1 MPFVSDAK
9 KMASFQQYKL
19 VGDKEGKKFLG
30 YADNIQEERQI
41 EWTTIFR
48 YNPGIYAEWRLK
60 MKLLPYQH
68 YMLWQMFN
76 SQVTFDMCSRNT
88 AKTYVLGLGAV
99 IRCLLFP
106 NTEVV
111 ITASTIDQA
120 NKMIERKIRDE
131 IIMKHSEVLRRFL
144 ELGMIQ
150 VKRDND
156 VAVVLFPFNG
166 SSIRVLPMVDSARG
180 ERCTWLILEE
190 AMQLKKHIISAVFN
204 PMRRPRQI
212 DFMRTNEEFKKQK
225 RWVEQAKTTY
235 ITSNRF
241 KSDWA
246 YKDFTNC
253 VVGYYMSHRVSY
265 KVFAFDIFNVI
276 EEGLKTEEYLLEA
289 LKNDSELVIRQELYN
304 EAIGEAE
311 DAFFSYKSFK
321 NNQIIEHAF
330 NPPSEIDLYV
340 DKDMG
345 NAPKKDNEL
354 RLVITDYAFAN
365 TTSREANDNTIIMLM
380 SLHWKGNRF
389 ERHVDYIE
397 GHEASDSLG
406 SADRARELFWDYDA
420 DYFIPDLRSGGET
433 LYNKTTMQW
442 EPNKSVGNRR
452 INGLTISTE
461 KDLQVLPDN
470 KLQDLIERT
479 VDKNAMACM
488 IPIIGTGDLNSA
500 MWMELR
506 RQLDSNNIKFLI
518 NTQDKQTQIEN
529 DGSYFDMSSE
539 EFAETIAPYGQ
550 VDLMIQEAVNLSA
563 EFKDGRVRLKE
574 PRMGTKD
581 RAICLSY
588 GNYIASK
595 LENKYNQSMQEDD
608 LDIDDIQL
616 VF

>member
-1 MPFVSDAK
+1 
-9 KMASFQQYKL
+9 MASFQQYKL
-19 VGDKEGKKFLG
+19 AGDKEGKEFLG

-76 SQVTFDMCSRNT
+76 SQVTFDMCSRNS

-212 DFMRTNEEFKKQK
+212 DFMRTNEKFKKQK

-253 VVGYYMSHRVSY
+253 VTGYYMSRRVSY

-345 NAPKKDNEL
+345 NQPKKDNEL

-420 DYFIPDLRSGGET
+420 DYFIPDTRSGGET

-442 EPNKSVGNRR
+442 EPNKSIGNRK

-479 VDKNAMACM
+479 VDKNAVACM
-488 IPIIGTGDLNSA
+488 IPIIGTGDLNAA

-518 NTQDKQTQIEN
+518 STQDKQTQIEN

-563 EFKDGRVRLKE
+563 EFKDAG
-574 PRMGTKD
+574 
-581 RAICLSY
+581 
-588 GNYIASK
+588 
-595 LENKYNQSMQEDD
+595 
-608 LDIDDIQL
+608 
-616 VF
+616 

>member
-1 MPFVSDAK
+1 MPFISDAK

-19 VGDKEGKKFLG
+19 AGDKEGKEFLG

-41 EWTTIFR
+41 EWTTLFR

-76 SQVTFDMCSRNT
+76 AQVTFDMCSRNS

-106 NTEVV
+106 HSEIV

-131 IIMKHSEVLRRFL
+131 IIMNHSEVLRRFL

-166 SSIRVLPMVDSARG
+166 SSIRVLPMVESSRG

-212 DFMRTNEEFKKQK
+212 DFMRTNDKFKKQK

-246 YKDFTNC
+246 YRDFTNC
-253 VVGYYMSHRVSY
+253 VTGYYMSRRVSY

-289 LKNDSELVIRQELYN
+289 LKNDPEIIICQELYN

-321 NNQIIEHAF
+321 NNQVIEHAF

-340 DKDMG
+340 GKDMH
-345 NAPKKDNEL
+345 NPPKESNEI
-354 RLVITDYAFAN
+354 RLAISDYAFAN
-365 TTSREANDNTIIMLM
+365 TTSREKNDNTIIMLM

-389 ERHVDYIE
+389 ERHVDYME

-420 DYFIPDLRSGGET
+420 DYFIPDTRSGGET

-442 EPNKSVGNRR
+442 EPDKGIGNRR
-452 INGLTISTE
+452 TNGLTISTE

-470 KLQDLIERT
+470 KLQDLVERT
-479 VDKNAMACM
+479 VDKNAIACM
-488 IPIIGTGDLNSA
+488 IPIIGTGDLNA
-500 MWMELR
+500 TMWMELR

-518 NTQDKQTQIEN
+518 NTQDKQTQIED
-529 DGSYFDMSSE
+529 DGSYFDMTSE
-539 EFAETIAPYGQ
+539 EFAEAMAPHGQ
-550 VDLMIQEAVNLSA
+550 IDMLITEAVNLSA

-574 PRMGTKD
+574 PRSGTKD
-581 RAICLSY
+581 RAVVLSY

-595 LENKYNQSMQEDD
+595 IENKYNQNMAEDD
-608 LDIDDIQL
+608 IDYENVQL
-616 VF
+616 VW

>member
-19 VGDKEGKKFLG
+19 VGDKDGKKFLG

-76 SQVTFDMCSRNT
+76 SQVTFDMCSRNS

-212 DFMRTNEEFKKQK
+212 DFMRMNEEFKKQK

-246 YKDFTNC
+246 YRDFTNC
-253 VVGYYMSHRVSY
+253 VTGYYMSRRVSY

-345 NAPKKDNEL
+345 NVPKKDNEL

-442 EPNKSVGNRR
+442 EPNKSIGNRKV
-452 INGLTISTE
+452 NGLTISTE

-479 VDKNAMACM
+479 VDKNAVACM
-488 IPIIGTGDLNSA
+488 IPIIGTGDLNAA

-539 EFAETIAPYGQ
+539 EFAESIAPYGQ

-563 EFKDGRVRLKE
+563 EFKDGRVKLKE

-581 RAICLSY
+581 RAVCLSY

-608 LDIDDIQL
+608 VDIDDIQL

>member
-19 VGDKEGKKFLG
+19 AGDKEGKKFLG

-76 SQVTFDMCSRNT
+76 SQVTFDMCSRNS

-365 TTSREANDNTIIMLM
+365 TTSRETNDNTIIMLM

-595 LENKYNQSMQEDD
+595 LENKYNQSMQEDN

>member
-9 KMASFQQYKL
+9 KMASFRQYKL
-19 VGDKEGKKFLG
+19 ADDKDGKEFLG
-30 YADNIQEERQI
+30 YADDIQEERQI
-41 EWTTIFR
+41 EWTTLFR

-76 SQVTFDMCSRNT
+76 AQVTFDMCSRNS

-106 NTEVV
+106 NTEIV

-204 PMRRPRQI
+204 PMRRPRPI

-246 YKDFTNC
+246 YRDFTNC
-253 VVGYYMSHRVSY
+253 VTGYYMSRRVSY

-289 LKNDSELVIRQELYN
+289 LKNDPEIIIRQELYN

-321 NNQIIEHAF
+321 NNQVIEHAF
-330 NPPSEIDLYV
+330 NPPTKIDLYV
-340 DKDMG
+340 GKDMH
-345 NAPKKDNEL
+345 NPPKESNEI
-354 RLVITDYAFAN
+354 RLVISDYAFAN
-365 TTSREANDNTIIMLM
+365 TTSREKNDNTIIMLM

-389 ERHVDYIE
+389 ERHVDYME

-420 DYFIPDLRSGGET
+420 DYFIPDTRSGGET

-442 EPNKSVGNRR
+442 EPDRAIGNRR
-452 INGLTISTE
+452 TNGLTISTE

-470 KLQDLIERT
+470 KLQDLVERT
-479 VDKNAMACM
+479 VDKNAIACM
-488 IPIIGTGDLNSA
+488 IPIIGTGDLNA
-500 MWMELR
+500 TMWMELR

-518 NTQDKQTQIEN
+518 NTQDKQTQIED
-529 DGSYFDMSSE
+529 DGSYFDMTSE
-539 EFAETIAPYGQ
+539 EFAEAMAPHGQ
-550 VDLMIQEAVNLSA
+550 IDMLITEAVNLSA

-574 PRMGTKD
+574 PRSGTKD
-581 RAICLSY
+581 RAVVLSY

-595 LENKYNQSMQEDD
+595 IENKYNQNMAEDD
-608 LDIDDIQL
+608 IDYENVQL
-616 VF
+616 VW

>member
-9 KMASFQQYKL
+9 KMASFRQYKL
-19 VGDKEGKKFLG
+19 AGDERGKEFLG

-41 EWTTIFR
+41 EWTTLFR

-76 SQVTFDMCSRNT
+76 AQVTFDMCSRNS

-106 NTEVV
+106 NTEIV

-144 ELGMIQ
+144 DLGMIQ

-180 ERCTWLILEE
+180 ERCNWLILEE

-212 DFMRTNEEFKKQK
+212 DFMRTNDEFKKQK

-246 YKDFTNC
+246 YRDFTNC
-253 VVGYYMSHRVSY
+253 VTGYYMSRRVSY

-289 LKNDSELVIRQELYN
+289 LKNDPEIIIRQELYN

-321 NNQIIEHAF
+321 NNQVIEHAF
-330 NPPSEIDLYV
+330 NPPTEIDLYV
-340 DKDMG
+340 GKDMH
-345 NAPKKDNEL
+345 NPPKESNEI
-354 RLVITDYAFAN
+354 RLVISDYAFAN
-365 TTSREANDNTIIMLM
+365 TTSREKNDNTIIMLM

-389 ERHVDYIE
+389 ERHVDYME

-420 DYFIPDLRSGGET
+420 DYFIPDTRSGGET

-442 EPNKSVGNRR
+442 EPDKAIGNRR
-452 INGLTISTE
+452 TNGLTISTE

-470 KLQDLIERT
+470 KLQDLVERT
-479 VDKNAMACM
+479 VDKNAIACM
-488 IPIIGTGDLNSA
+488 IPIIGTGDLNA
-500 MWMELR
+500 TMWMELR

-518 NTQDKQTQIEN
+518 NTQDKQTQIED
-529 DGSYFDMSSE
+529 DGSYFDMTSE
-539 EFAETIAPYGQ
+539 EFAEAMAPHGQ
-550 VDLMIQEAVNLSA
+550 IDMLITEAVNLSA

-574 PRMGTKD
+574 GRSATKD
-581 RAICLSY
+581 RAVCLSY
-588 GNYIASK
+588 GNYVASRI
-595 LENKYNQSMQEDD
+595 ENKYNQHMTEEEF
-608 LDIDDIQL
+608 DINNIQL
-616 VF
+616 VY

>member
-19 VGDKEGKKFLG
+19 AGDKEGKEFLG

-76 SQVTFDMCSRNT
+76 SQVTFDMCSRNS

-212 DFMRTNEEFKKQK
+212 DFMRTNEKFKKQK

-253 VVGYYMSHRVSY
+253 VTGYYMSRRVSY

-345 NAPKKDNEL
+345 NQPKKDNEL

-420 DYFIPDLRSGGET
+420 DYFIPDTRSGGET

-442 EPNKSVGNRR
+442 EPNKSIGNRK

-479 VDKNAMACM
+479 VDKSAVACM
-488 IPIIGTGDLNSA
+488 IPIIGTGDLNAA

-518 NTQDKQTQIEN
+518 STQDKQTQIEN

-563 EFKDGRVRLKE
+563 EFKDGRVKLKE

-581 RAICLSY
+581 RAVCLSY

-608 LDIDDIQL
+608 VDIDDIQL

>member
-9 KMASFQQYKL
+9 KIASFRQYKL
-19 VGDKEGKKFLG
+19 ADDKEGKEFLG

-76 SQVTFDMCSRNT
+76 SQVTFDMCSRNS

-150 VKRDND
+150 IKRDND

-246 YKDFTNC
+246 YRDFTNC
-253 VVGYYMSHRVSY
+253 VTGYYMSRRVSY

-330 NPPSEIDLYV
+330 NPPTEIDLYV
-340 DKDMG
+340 GKDMH
-345 NAPKKDNEL
+345 NPPKEDNEI
-354 RLVITDYAFAN
+354 RMVITDYAFAN
-365 TTSREANDNTIIMLM
+365 TTSREKNDNTIIMLM

-442 EPNKSVGNRR
+442 ELDKAIGNRR
-452 INGLTISTE
+452 INGFTVSTE

-470 KLQDLIERT
+470 KLQDLVERT
-479 VDKNAMACM
+479 VDKNAVACM
-488 IPIIGTGDLNSA
+488 IPIIGTSELNAA

-529 DGSYFDMSSE
+529 DGSYFDMTSK
-539 EFAETIAPYGQ
+539 EFAEVIAPHGQ
-550 VDLMIQEAVNLSA
+550 IDMLITEAVNLSA

-574 PRMGTKD
+574 PRSGTKD
-581 RAICLSY
+581 RAIVLSY

-608 LDIDDIQL
+608 VDIDDIQL

>member
-19 VGDKEGKKFLG
+19 AGDKEGKEFLG

-76 SQVTFDMCSRNT
+76 SQVTFDMCSRNS

-212 DFMRTNEEFKKQK
+212 DFMRTNEKFKKQK

-253 VVGYYMSHRVSY
+253 VTGYYMSRRVSY

-345 NAPKKDNEL
+345 NQPKKDNEL

-420 DYFIPDLRSGGET
+420 DYFIPDTRSGGET

-442 EPNKSVGNRR
+442 EPNKSIGNRK

-479 VDKNAMACM
+479 VDKNAVACM
-488 IPIIGTGDLNSA
+488 IPIIGTGDLNAA

-518 NTQDKQTQIEN
+518 STQDKQTQIEN

-563 EFKDGRVRLKE
+563 EFKDGRVKLKE
-574 PRMGTKD
+574 SRMGTKD
-581 RAICLSY
+581 RAVCLSY

-608 LDIDDIQL
+608 VDIDDIQL

>member
-19 VGDKEGKKFLG
+19 AGDKEGKEFLG

-76 SQVTFDMCSRNT
+76 SQVTFDMCSRNS

-212 DFMRTNEEFKKQK
+212 DFMRTNEKFKKQK

-253 VVGYYMSHRVSY
+253 VTGYYMSRRVSY

-345 NAPKKDNEL
+345 NQPKKDNEL

-420 DYFIPDLRSGGET
+420 DYFIPDTRSGGET

-442 EPNKSVGNRR
+442 EPNKSIGNRK

-479 VDKNAMACM
+479 VDKNAVACM
-488 IPIIGTGDLNSA
+488 IPIIGTGDLNAA

-518 NTQDKQTQIEN
+518 STQDKQTQIEN

-563 EFKDGRVRLKE
+563 EFKDGRVKLKE

-581 RAICLSY
+581 RAVCLSY

-608 LDIDDIQL
+608 VDIDDIQL

>member
-19 VGDKEGKKFLG
+19 ADDKEGKKFLG

-41 EWTTIFR
+41 EWTTLFR

-76 SQVTFDMCSRNT
+76 AQVTFDMCSRNS

-106 NTEVV
+106 NSEIV

-246 YKDFTNC
+246 YRDFTNC
-253 VVGYYMSHRVSY
+253 VTGYYMSYRVSY

-289 LKNDSELVIRQELYN
+289 LKNDSELIIRQELYN

-345 NAPKKDNEL
+345 NVLKKDNEL

-442 EPNKSVGNRR
+442 EPNKSIGNRKA
-452 INGLTISTE
+452 NGLTISTE

-470 KLQDLIERT
+470 KLQDLVERT
-479 VDKNAMACM
+479 VDKNAVACM
-488 IPIIGTGDLNSA
+488 IPIIGTGDLNAA

-539 EFAETIAPYGQ
+539 EFAESIAPYGQ

-608 LDIDDIQL
+608 VDIDDIQL

>member
-19 VGDKEGKKFLG
+19 AGDKEGKKFLG

-41 EWTTIFR
+41 EWTTLFR

-76 SQVTFDMCSRNT
+76 AQVTFDMCSRNS

-106 NTEVV
+106 NTEIV

-180 ERCTWLILEE
+180 ERCNWLILEE

-212 DFMRTNEEFKKQK
+212 DFMRTNDEFKKQK

-246 YKDFTNC
+246 YRDFTNC
-253 VVGYYMSHRVSY
+253 VTGYYMSRRVSY

-289 LKNDSELVIRQELYN
+289 LKNDPEIIIRQELYN

-321 NNQIIEHAF
+321 NNQVIEHAF

-340 DKDMG
+340 DKDMH
-345 NAPKKDNEL
+345 NPPKESNEI

-365 TTSREANDNTIIMLM
+365 TTSREKNDNTIIMLM

-389 ERHVDYIE
+389 ERHVDYVE

-420 DYFIPDLRSGGET
+420 DYFIPDTRSGGET

-442 EPNKSVGNRR
+442 EPDKGIGNRR
-452 INGLTISTE
+452 TNGLTVSTE

-470 KLQDLIERT
+470 KLQDLVERT
-479 VDKNAMACM
+479 VDKNAIACM
-488 IPIIGTGDLNSA
+488 IPIIGTADLNA
-500 MWMELR
+500 TMWMELR

-518 NTQDKQTQIEN
+518 NTQDKQTQIED

-539 EFAETIAPYGQ
+539 EFADVMAPYGQ
-550 VDLMIQEAVNLSA
+550 VDMMIQEAVNLSA

-574 PRMGTKD
+574 GRNATKD
-581 RAICLSY
+581 RAVVLSY

-595 LENKYNQSMQEDD
+595 IENKYNQNMAEDD
-608 LDIDDIQL
+608 IDYENIQL
-616 VF
+616 VW

>member
-19 VGDKEGKKFLG
+19 ADDKEGKEFLG

-41 EWTTIFR
+41 EWTTLFR

-76 SQVTFDMCSRNT
+76 AQVTFDMCSRNS

-106 NTEVV
+106 NSEIV

-212 DFMRTNEEFKKQK
+212 DFMRTNEELKKQK

-246 YKDFTNC
+246 YRDFTNC
-253 VVGYYMSHRVSY
+253 VTGYYMSRRVSY

-289 LKNDSELVIRQELYN
+289 LKNDSELIIRQELYN

-321 NNQIIEHAF
+321 NNQVIEHAF
-330 NPPSEIDLYV
+330 NPPTEIDLYV
-340 DKDMG
+340 DKDMH
-345 NAPKKDNEL
+345 NPPKESNEI

-365 TTSREANDNTIIMLM
+365 TTSREKNDNTIIMLM
-380 SLHWKGNRF
+380 SLHWRGNRF
-389 ERHVDYIE
+389 ERHVDYME

-442 EPNKSVGNRR
+442 ELDKAIGNRR
-452 INGLTISTE
+452 INGFTVSTE

-470 KLQDLIERT
+470 KLQDLVERT
-479 VDKNAMACM
+479 VDKNAIACM
-488 IPIIGTGDLNSA
+488 IPIIGTSELNA
-500 MWMELR
+500 TMWMELR

-518 NTQDKQTQIEN
+518 NAQDKQTQIED
-529 DGSYFDMSSE
+529 DGSYFDMTSE
-539 EFAETIAPYGQ
+539 EFAEAMAPHGQ
-550 VDLMIQEAVNLSA
+550 IDMLITEAVNLSA
-563 EFKDGRVRLKE
+563 EFKDGRVKLKE
-574 PRMGTKD
+574 PRSGTKD
-581 RAICLSY
+581 RAVVLSY

-595 LENKYNQSMQEDD
+595 IENKYNQNMAEDD
-608 LDIDDIQL
+608 IDYENVQL
-616 VF
+616 VW

>member
-9 KMASFQQYKL
+9 KIASFQQYKL
-19 VGDKEGKKFLG
+19 VGDKDGKEFLG

-76 SQVTFDMCSRNT
+76 SQVTFDMCSRNS

-150 VKRDND
+150 IKRDND

-246 YKDFTNC
+246 YRDFTNC
-253 VVGYYMSHRVSY
+253 VTGYYMSRRVSY

-340 DKDMG
+340 NKDMG

-420 DYFIPDLRSGGET
+420 DYFIPDTRSGGET

-442 EPNKSVGNRR
+442 EPNKSIGNRK

-479 VDKNAMACM
+479 VDKNAVACM
-488 IPIIGTGDLNSA
+488 IPIIGTGDLNAA

-539 EFAETIAPYGQ
+539 EFAETMAPYGQ

-563 EFKDGRVRLKE
+563 EFKDGRVKLKE

-581 RAICLSY
+581 RAVCLSY

-608 LDIDDIQL
+608 VDIDDIQL

>member
-9 KMASFQQYKL
+9 KMASFRQYKL
-19 VGDKEGKKFLG
+19 AGDEEGKEFLG

-41 EWTTIFR
+41 EWTTLFR

-76 SQVTFDMCSRNT
+76 AQVTFDMCSRNS

-246 YKDFTNC
+246 YRDFTNC
-253 VVGYYMSHRVSY
+253 VTGYYMSRRVSY

-289 LKNDSELVIRQELYN
+289 LKNDPEIIIRQELYN

-340 DKDMG
+340 NKDMH
-345 NAPKKDNEL
+345 NPPKESNEI

-365 TTSREANDNTIIMLM
+365 TTSREKNDNTIIMLM

-389 ERHVDYIE
+389 ERHVDYME

-420 DYFIPDLRSGGET
+420 DYFIPDTRSGGET

-442 EPNKSVGNRR
+442 ELDKGIGNRR
-452 INGLTISTE
+452 TNGLTVSTE

-470 KLQDLIERT
+470 KLQDLVERT
-479 VDKNAMACM
+479 VDKNAIACM
-488 IPIIGTGDLNSA
+488 IPIIGTADLNAA

-518 NTQDKQTQIEN
+518 NTQDKQTQIED

-539 EFAETIAPYGQ
+539 EFANVMAPYGQ
-550 VDLMIQEAVNLSA
+550 VDMMIQEAVNLSA
-563 EFKDGRVRLKE
+563 EFKDGRVKLKE
-574 PRMGTKD
+574 GRNATKD
-581 RAICLSY
+581 RAVVLSY

-595 LENKYNQSMQEDD
+595 IENKYNQNMVEDD
-608 LDIDDIQL
+608 IDYENVQL
-616 VF
+616 VW

>member
-9 KMASFQQYKL
+9 KIASFRQYKL
-19 VGDKEGKKFLG
+19 ADDKEGKEFLG

-76 SQVTFDMCSRNT
+76 SQVTFDMCSRNS

-150 VKRDND
+150 IKRDND

-246 YKDFTNC
+246 YRDFTNC
-253 VVGYYMSHRVSY
+253 VTGYYMSRRVSY

-330 NPPSEIDLYV
+330 NPPTEIDLYV
-340 DKDMG
+340 GKDMH
-345 NAPKKDNEL
+345 NPHKEDNEI
-354 RLVITDYAFAN
+354 RMVITDYAFAN
-365 TTSREANDNTIIMLM
+365 TTSREKNDNTIIMLM

-442 EPNKSVGNRR
+442 ELDKAIGNRR
-452 INGLTISTE
+452 INGFTVSTE

-470 KLQDLIERT
+470 KLQDLVERT
-479 VDKNAMACM
+479 VDKNAVACM
-488 IPIIGTGDLNSA
+488 IPIIGTSELNAA

-529 DGSYFDMSSE
+529 DGSYFDMTSE
-539 EFAETIAPYGQ
+539 EFAEVIAPHGQ
-550 VDLMIQEAVNLSA
+550 IDMLITEAVNLSA

-574 PRMGTKD
+574 PRSGTKD
-581 RAICLSY
+581 RAIVLSY

-608 LDIDDIQL
+608 VDIDDIQL

>member
-9 KMASFQQYKL
+9 KIASFRQYKL
-19 VGDKEGKKFLG
+19 ADDKEGKEFLG

-76 SQVTFDMCSRNT
+76 SQVTFDMCSRNS

-150 VKRDND
+150 IKRDND

-246 YKDFTNC
+246 YRDFTNC
-253 VVGYYMSHRVSY
+253 VTGYYMSRRVSY

-330 NPPSEIDLYV
+330 NPPTEIDLYV
-340 DKDMG
+340 GKDMH
-345 NAPKKDNEL
+345 NPPKEDNEI
-354 RLVITDYAFAN
+354 RMVITDYAFAN
-365 TTSREANDNTIIMLM
+365 TTSREKNDNTIIMLM

-442 EPNKSVGNRR
+442 ELDKAIGNRR
-452 INGLTISTE
+452 INGFTVSTE

-470 KLQDLIERT
+470 KLQDLVERT
-479 VDKNAMACM
+479 VDKNAVACM
-488 IPIIGTGDLNSA
+488 IPIIGTSELNAA

-518 NTQDKQTQIEN
+518 NTQDKQTQIED
-529 DGSYFDMSSE
+529 DGSYFDMTSE
-539 EFAETIAPYGQ
+539 EFAEVIAPHGQ
-550 VDLMIQEAVNLSA
+550 IDMLITEAVNLSA

-574 PRMGTKD
+574 PRSGTKD
-581 RAICLSY
+581 RAIVLSY

-608 LDIDDIQL
+608 VDIDDIQL

>member
-19 VGDKEGKKFLG
+19 AGDTEGKEFLG
-30 YADNIQEERQI
+30 YADNELEERQI
-41 EWTTIFR
+41 EWTTLFR

-76 SQVTFDMCSRNT
+76 AQVTFDMCSRNS

-106 NTEVV
+106 HSEIV

-131 IIMKHSEVLRRFL
+131 IIMNHSEVLRRFL

-166 SSIRVLPMVDSARG
+166 SSIRVLPMVESSRG
-180 ERCTWLILEE
+180 ERATWIILEE

-212 DFMRTNEEFKKQK
+212 DFMRTNDEFKKQK

-246 YKDFTNC
+246 YRGFTNC
-253 VVGYYMSHRVSY
+253 VTGYYMSHRVSY

-289 LKNDSELVIRQELYN
+289 LKNDSEMIIRQELYN

-340 DKDMG
+340 GKDMG
-345 NAPKKDNEL
+345 NPPKEPNEI

-365 TTSREANDNTIIMLM
+365 TTSKEKNDNTIIMLM

-406 SADRARELFWDYDA
+406 SADRAKELFWDYDA
-420 DYFIPDLRSGGET
+420 DYFIPDLLLS
-433 LYNKTTMQW
+433 
-442 EPNKSVGNRR
+442 
-452 INGLTISTE
+452 
-461 KDLQVLPDN
+461 
-470 KLQDLIERT
+470 
-479 VDKNAMACM
+479 
-488 IPIIGTGDLNSA
+488 SA
-500 MWMELR
+500 
-506 RQLDSNNIKFLI
+506 S
-518 NTQDKQTQIEN
+518 
-529 DGSYFDMSSE
+529 
-539 EFAETIAPYGQ
+539 
-550 VDLMIQEAVNLSA
+550 
-563 EFKDGRVRLKE
+563 
-574 PRMGTKD
+574 
-581 RAICLSY
+581 
-588 GNYIASK
+588 
-595 LENKYNQSMQEDD
+595 
-608 LDIDDIQL
+608 
-616 VF
+616 

>member
-9 KMASFQQYKL
+9 KIASFQQYKL
-19 VGDKEGKKFLG
+19 VGDKDGKEFLG

-76 SQVTFDMCSRNT
+76 SQVTFDMCSRNS

-131 IIMKHSEVLRRFL
+131 LIMKHSEVLRRFL

-246 YKDFTNC
+246 YRDFTNC
-253 VVGYYMSHRVSY
+253 VTGYYMSRRVLY

-340 DKDMG
+340 DKNMG
-345 NAPKKDNEL
+345 NPPKKDNEL

-420 DYFIPDLRSGGET
+420 DYFIPDTRSGGET

-442 EPNKSVGNRR
+442 EPNKSIGNRK

-479 VDKNAMACM
+479 VDKNAVACM
-488 IPIIGTGDLNSA
+488 IPIIGTGDLNAA

-563 EFKDGRVRLKE
+563 EFKDGRVKLKE

-608 LDIDDIQL
+608 VDIDDIQL

>member
-19 VGDKEGKKFLG
+19 AGDTEGKEFLG

-41 EWTTIFR
+41 EWTTLFR

-76 SQVTFDMCSRNT
+76 AQVTFDMCSRNS
-88 AKTYVLGLGAV
+88 AKTYVLGLGAM

-212 DFMRTNEEFKKQK
+212 DFMRTNEELKKQK

-246 YKDFTNC
+246 YKDFVNC
-253 VVGYYMSHRVSY
+253 VTGYYMSHRVIY

-289 LKNDSELVIRQELYN
+289 LKNDSEMIIRQELYN

-311 DAFFSYKSFK
+311 DTFFSYKSFK
-321 NNQIIEHAF
+321 NNQVIEHAF

-340 DKDMG
+340 GKDMG
-345 NAPKKDNEL
+345 NPAKEPNEI

-365 TTSREANDNTIIMLM
+365 TTSKEKNDNTIIMLM

-406 SADRARELFWDYDA
+406 SADRAKELFWDYDA

-442 EPNKSVGNRR
+442 DRDKAIGNRKTS
-452 INGLTISTE
+452 GLTISTE
-461 KDLQVLPDN
+461 IDLQVLPEN
-470 KLQDLIERT
+470 KLQDLVERT
-479 VDKNAMACM
+479 VDKNAIACM
-488 IPIIGTGDLNSA
+488 IPIIGTADLNA
-500 MWMELR
+500 TMWMELR

-518 NTQDKQTQIEN
+518 NTQDKQTQLEDN
-529 DGSYFDMSSE
+529 GSYFDMTSE
-539 EFAETIAPYGQ
+539 EFAEAMAPHGQ
-550 VDLMIQEAVNLSA
+550 VDMLITEAVNLSA
-563 EFKDGRVRLKE
+563 EFKDGRVKLRE
-574 PRMGTKD
+574 PRSATKD
-581 RAICLSY
+581 RAVVLSY

-595 LENKYNQSMQEDD
+595 IENKYNQSMAQEE
-608 LDIDDIQL
+608 INYDDIQL
-616 VF
+616 VW